1 MLIRSP
7 SAPPEPVEGRAGIY
21 LRVSDKRQLDNHSL
35 DDQERLARE
44 LAAREGWVILEDA
57 LYRDPARRGGTDRRP
72 EFQRM
77 LADVAAGKLDIVI
90 VWHIDRFSRED
101 ESERHYKFL
110 KLHGVRLVSL
120 SQHLDEGTAS
130 GRLLRRIMADF
141 SVYYSEDLGEKYR
154 RGKKG
159 RVVKGQANGDL
170 AFGYRRNPVT
180 RQDEPDPEDAEG
192 VRLAFAEYAAGA
204 CSDLDI
210 ALLLNQRGYR
220 TANKTGRRPFS
231 KDTLRQLLQNRFY
244 TGQVSYKGEWFP
256 GKHPPLVDP
265 LLFDRCQAVRAARRS
280 RTGSVN
286 HQTRP
291 YPLGGLLVCQ
301 ECGTRYRGF
310 HHPRY
315 GRTYYQPAAHY
326 GRTCQ
331 QRATASA
338 EIEADLSNILSLVR
352 IPDDWRTRI
361 AEHVQATVDAPALES
376 EKQRTWLDERLRRA
390 KLLFLNGDL
399 TEAQYQSEKSAA
411 RAQKAELSPS
421 PGLAHHTHADYTAAA
436 ELLHDFGQ
444 LYDLADP
451 RAGGDEKRKRLF
463 QSLFERVYLLG
474 DEIAAL
480 QPHPAFY
487 PLLLYACGP
496 DEIRVPT
503 RRVYHMITR
512 IALRAPSALRAEPT
526 S

>member
-1 MLIRSP
+1 MLTPASL
-7 SAPPEPVEGRAGIY
+7 RAGIY

-35 DDQERLARE
+35 DAQERLARE
-44 LAAREGWVILEDA
+44 LAAREGWVILEEA
-57 LYRDPARRGGTDRRP
+57 LYRDPARRGGTNRRP
-72 EFQRM
+72 EFQRL
-77 LADVAAGKLDIVI
+77 LADVAGGLLDIVI
-90 VWHIDRFSRED
+90 VYAVDRFTRED
-101 ESERHYKFL
+101 EYEHHFKFL
-110 KLHGVRLVSL
+110 RQHHVRLVSL
-120 SQHLDEGTAS
+120 SQHLDETTAA
-130 GRLLRRIMADF
+130 GRLARRMF
-141 SVYYSEDLGEKYR
+141 SVMSIYYSEELGEKYR
-154 RGKKG
+154 RGKKE

-170 AFGYRRNPVT
+170 AFGYRRNPAT

-192 VRLAFAEYAAGA
+192 VRLAFSEYAAGHA
-204 CSDLDI
+204 SDLDI
-210 ALLLNQRGYR
+210 ALLLNRRGYR

-280 RTGSVN
+280 RTGSAN
-286 HQTRP
+286 HRTRL

-326 GRTCQ
+326 GRACA

-338 EIEADLSNILSLVR
+338 EIEADLSNILSLIA
-352 IPDDWRTRI
+352 IPDDWHARI
-361 AEHVQATVDAPALES
+361 TAHVQALSDAPALES
-376 EKQRTWLDERLRRA
+376 EKQRAWLDERLRRA

-399 TEAQYQSEKSAA
+399 TEAEYLSEKSAVE
-411 RAQKAELSPS
+411 AQIAELRPIPPAVPDVS
-421 PGLAHHTHADYTAAA
+421 PGLLALAGHLGDVDYAALVA
-436 ELLHDFGQ
+436 LLRDFGQ
-444 LYDLADP
+444 LYDLA
-451 RAGGDEKRKRLF
+451 GDEQRKRLF

-487 PLLLYACGP
+487 PLLLCGCGP

-503 RRVYHMITR
+503 RRIYHMITR
-512 IALRAPSALRAEPT
+512 IALRPPVALSVISR
-526 S
+526 

>member
-1 MLIRSP
+1 
-7 SAPPEPVEGRAGIY
+7 
-21 LRVSDKRQLDNHSL
+21 
-35 DDQERLARE
+35 
-44 LAAREGWVILEDA
+44 
-57 LYRDPARRGGTDRRP
+57 
-72 EFQRM
+72 
-77 LADVAAGKLDIVI
+77 
-90 VWHIDRFSRED
+90 
-101 ESERHYKFL
+101 
-110 KLHGVRLVSL
+110 
-120 SQHLDEGTAS
+120 
-130 GRLLRRIMADF
+130 MADF

-192 VRLAFAEYAAGA
+192 VRLAFAEYATGA

-326 GRTCQ
+326 GRACA

-352 IPDDWRTRI
+352 IPDDWRDRI
-361 AEHVQATVDAPALES
+361 AAQVQMLAGAHEGES
-376 EKQRTWLDERLRRA
+376 DRQHARLTERLRRA
-390 KLLFLNGDL
+390 KMLFLNGDL
-399 TEAQYQSEKSAA
+399 TEAQFLAEKSAVK
-411 RAQKAELSPS
+411 AQMDEWRPALQAVPDM
-421 PGLAHHTHADYTAAA
+421 DYDAAVN
-436 ELLHDFGQ
+436 LLRDFGQ

-451 RAGGDEKRKRLF
+451 RAGGDEQRKRLF

-480 QPHPAFY
+480 QPRPAFY
-487 PLLLYACGP
+487 PLLLCACGP

-503 RRVYHMITR
+503 RRIYHMITR

>member
-1 MLIRSP
+1 MLIHASP
-7 SAPPEPVEGRAGIY
+7 SAGLGQALHAGIY

-35 DDQERLARE
+35 DAQERLARE

-57 LYRDPARRGGTDRRP
+57 LYCDPARRGGTDRRP
-72 EFQRM
+72 EFQRL
-77 LADVAAGKLDIVI
+77 LADVAGGLLDIVI
-90 VWHIDRFSRED
+90 VYAVDRFTRED
-101 ESERHYKFL
+101 EYERHFKFL
-110 KLHGVRLVSL
+110 RQHRVRLVSL
-120 SQHLDEGTAS
+120 SQHLDETTAA
-130 GRLLRRIMADF
+130 GRLARRMF
-141 SVYYSEDLGEKYR
+141 SVMSVYYSEELGEKYR
-154 RGKKG
+154 RGKKE

-170 AFGYRRNPVT
+170 AFGYRRNPAT
-180 RQDEPDPEDAEG
+180 RLDEPDPEDAEG
-192 VRLAFAEYAAGA
+192 VRLAFAEYATGA

-210 ALLLNQRGYR
+210 ALLLNRRGYR

-244 TGQVSYKGEWFP
+244 LGQVSYKGEWFP
-256 GKHPPLVDP
+256 GKHPPLVDL
-265 LLFDRCQAVRAARRS
+265 LLFDRCQAVRASRRS
-280 RTGSVN
+280 RVN
-286 HQTRP
+286 SANRRTRL

-326 GRTCQ
+326 GRACA

-338 EIEADLSNILSLVR
+338 EIEADLSNILSLIRV
-352 IPDDWRTRI
+352 PDDWHARI
-361 AEHVQATVDAPALES
+361 AAHVQALSNAPARGSGERLA
-376 EKQRTWLDERLRRA
+376 WLGERLRRA

-399 TEAQYQSEKSAA
+399 TEAEFLAEKSIVEAQQSELRPVPQVVPDVDYASAV
-411 RAQKAELSPS
+411 
-421 PGLAHHTHADYTAAA
+421 D
-436 ELLHDFGQ
+436 LLRDFGQ
-444 LYDLADP
+444 LYDLA
-451 RAGGDEKRKRLF
+451 GDEQRKRLF

-480 QPHPAFY
+480 EPHPAFY

-503 RRVYHMITR
+503 RRIYHTVIR
-512 IALRAPSALRAEPT
+512 IALRPPRGIYVLEK
-526 S
+526 